1 MFNKTDETVRNYNGI
16 KYLAL
21 VDSEKYCTIFNSTR
35 YLTRIKSG
43 ISYIVSRNYAKIK
56 IDSDDDFPL
65 EKTLTLHNAVILIK
79 SVFNQN
85 QN

>member
-56 IDSDDDFPL
+56 IDSDDDIPL